1 MARRPTAPP
10 KRRSPVSP
18 PDGGDRAWRRGE
30 GGLPSRRQ
38 VPFGLHQGVDYLLA
52 LFLGELALHT
62 RSETQRDLLVLG
74 GVLVVVAVA
83 SDGPRSLVKAVPLW
97 AHRVVDVLV
106 SAGLVA
112 LPVAVSRGRS
122 PTSAL
127 LGVIVA
133 VLLGRLV
140 LSTRYAPSPPR
151 RTLDAD
157 RIVRQGSRSLG
168 RVAGRWAR
176 RRPG

>member
-1 MARRPTAPP
+1 M
-10 KRRSPVSP
+10 
-18 PDGGDRAWRRGE
+18 DRAGRLDGT
-30 GGLPSRRQ
+30 GLPARRQ

-62 RSETQRDLLVLG
+62 RSDTQRDLLVLG
-74 GVLVVVAVA
+74 GVLVVVAAA
-83 SDGPRSLVKAVPLW
+83 SDGPLSLVKTIPLW
-97 AHRVVDVLV
+97 AHRLVDVLV
-106 SAGLVA
+106 MAGLVV

-122 PTSAL
+122 PTSAV
-127 LGVIVA
+127 LGVVVA

-140 LSTRYAPSPPR
+140 LATRYAPAPPR

-157 RIVRQGSRSLG
+157 RMVRQGSRSLG
-168 RVAGRWAR
+168 RMAGRWAR

>member
-1 MARRPTAPP
+1 M
-10 KRRSPVSP
+10 
-18 PDGGDRAWRRGE
+18 
-30 GGLPSRRQ
+30 
-38 VPFGLHQGVDYLLA
+38 LA

-74 GVLVVVAVA
+74 GALVVVAAA
-83 SDGPRSLVKAVPLW
+83 SDGPLSLVRALPLW
-97 AHRVVDVLV
+97 AHRLVDVLV
-106 SAGLVA
+106 MAGLVA
-112 LPVAVSRGRS
+112 LPVAVGRGRS
-122 PTSAL
+122 PTSAI
-127 LGVIVA
+127 LGVVVA

>member
-74 GVLVVVAVA
+74 GVLVV
-83 SDGPRSLVKAVPLW
+83 SLVKAVPLW